1 MKGRVAGPVRR
12 RTSSSSHRGR
22 LDSGGLVGVVNGGL
36 AGVGG
41 VYATTH
47 SVVIT
52 VVAGVVAIVLALMVL
67 LFHR

>member
-1 MKGRVAGPVRR
+1 
-12 RTSSSSHRGR
+12 
-22 LDSGGLVGVVNGGL
+22 VGVVNGGL